1 MIPLNKKISLG
12 FAMSCIFLAVAVAVS
27 ITMMVAMKIY
37 NSMIKDV
44 SQRSGIHST
53 VSDIDE
59 IVRKNYFGEMNET
72 LLKTMVSDGYAEGIG
87 DRYSYY
93 MTANEYADY
102 KEEEKGNKGGI
113 GVIAVYDS
121 KNNNIYVSE
130 VSENSPAQLQG
141 IQKGDIITAVDS
153 VKVSP
158 SNYEELLGSLNGEKL
173 TNVQVTFTHDGKSH
187 TVSVARGYSA
197 QTVYYSINNNVG
209 YIKIT
214 AFYSTTVDQLQKA
227 LEFMNKKDVT
237 SVIFDLRNNG
247 TGLIP
252 DAVKCIDI
260 LVPVATEGTT
270 AIATAIDKDGKTVET
285 FTSDSKSSSLG
296 MVVLVN
302 SNTSGAAELFACD
315 LRDFGMAQLVGD
327 KTAGNGTMQ
336 KIFELKDGSAISLT
350 VARILPYKSESY
362 NGVGIEPDHKVELTV
377 EQFARL
383 EMLSPDEDPQIKK
396 AMSLLGN

>member
-1 MIPLNKKISLG
+1 MNKKISLG
-12 FAMSCIFLAVAVAVS
+12 FAISCIFLAVAVAVS
-27 ITMMVAMKIY
+27 ITMMVSMKIY

-59 IVRKNYFGEMNET
+59 IVRKNYFGEINET
-72 LLKTMVSDGYAEGIG
+72 LLKTMVSEGYAEGIG

-141 IQKGDIITAVDS
+141 IEKGDVITAVDS
-153 VKVSP
+153 VKVNA

-214 AFYSTTVDQLQKA
+214 AFYSTTADQLQEA
-227 LEFMNKKDVT
+227 LEYMNKKDVT
-237 SVIFDLRNNG
+237 SVIFDVRNNN

-252 DAVKCIDI
+252 DAVECIDI

-285 FTSDSKSSSLG
+285 FTSDSTSSSLG

-362 NGVGIEPDHKVELTV
+362 NGVGIEPDYKVELNP
-377 EQFARL
+377 EQFSRL
-383 EMLSPDEDPQIKK
+383 PMLSLEKDPQFKK

>member
-1 MIPLNKKISLG
+1 MNKKISLG
-12 FAMSCIFLAVAVAVS
+12 LAISCIFLAVALAVS
-27 ITMMVAMKIY
+27 ITMMVAMGIY

-44 SQRSGIHST
+44 AQRSGVHST

-59 IVRKNYFGEMNET
+59 IVRKNYFGEINEN
-72 LLKTMVSDGYAEGIG
+72 LLKTMISDGYVEGIG

-93 MTANEYADY
+93 MTANEYIDY
-102 KEEEKGNKGGI
+102 QEEEKGNKGGI

-141 IQKGDIITAVDS
+141 IQKGDVITAVDS
-153 VKVSP
+153 VKVSS
-158 SNYEELLGSLNGEKL
+158 SNYEELLQSLNGEKL
-173 TNVQVTFTHDGKSH
+173 TNVQVTFTHDGKSN

-197 QTVYYSINNNVG
+197 QTVYYSIKNNIG

-214 AFYSTTVDQLQKA
+214 AFYSTTAEQLQEA
-227 LEFMNKKDVT
+227 LEFMNEKDVS
-237 SVIFDLRNNG
+237 SVIFDVRNNS

-252 DAVKCIDI
+252 DAVECIDM

-270 AIATAIDKDGKTVET
+270 AIATAIDKDGKSIET
-285 FTSDSKSSSLG
+285 FTSDSTSSSLG

-336 KIFELKDGSAISLT
+336 KIFELNDGSAISLT
-350 VARILPYKSESY
+350 VAKIIPYKSESY

-377 EQFARL
+377 EQFSRL
-383 EMLSPDEDPQIKK
+383 EMLSLDEDPQYKK

>member
-1 MIPLNKKISLG
+1 MNKKISLG
-12 FAMSCIFLAVAVAVS
+12 FAISCIFLAVAFAVS

-59 IVRKNYFGEMNET
+59 IVRKNYFGEINET
-72 LLKTMVSDGYAEGIG
+72 LLKTMVSEGYAEGIG

-141 IQKGDIITAVDS
+141 IQKGDVITAVDS
-153 VKVSP
+153 VKVSS
-158 SNYEELLGSLNGEKL
+158 SNYEELLRSLNGEKL
-173 TNVQVTFTHDGKSH
+173 TNVQVTFTHEGKSH

-214 AFYSTTVDQLQKA
+214 AFYSTTVDQLQEA
-227 LEFMNKKDVT
+227 LEYMKKKDVT
-237 SVIFDLRNNG
+237 SVIFDVRNNG

-260 LVPVATEGTT
+260 LVPVATEGTN
-270 AIATAIDKDGKTVET
+270 AIATAIDKDGKSIET

-336 KIFELKDGSAISLT
+336 KIFELKDGSAVSLT

-377 EQFARL
+377 EQFSRL